1 MIILEIRIEIIY
13 FNKSWSILYIKTRI
27 KKVNIFLSIFNLIK
41 TQKKVLHFVI
51 SILIITANK
60 KNLEKVFF
68 SYYQIHF
75 QKNNNNIE
83 TLINFNSKEN
93 TITTTYILKLDI

>member
-75 QKNNNNIE
+75 
-83 TLINFNSKEN
+83 
-93 TITTTYILKLDI
+93 